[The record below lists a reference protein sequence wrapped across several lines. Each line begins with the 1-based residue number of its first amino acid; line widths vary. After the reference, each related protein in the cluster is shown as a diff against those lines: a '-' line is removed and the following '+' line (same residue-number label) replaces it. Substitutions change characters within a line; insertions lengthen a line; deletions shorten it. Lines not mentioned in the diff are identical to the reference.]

1 MDETV
6 ASQFVHVGC
15 SVSGRAGDFS
25 DKAAP
30 YKLVGGTLTSASY
43 EGLPNTSNYPS
54 GTNPWPNCHKF
65 CEHITGSRKHRPS
78 PKLRV
83 SICSQSG
90 LKQGT

>member
-30 YKLVGGTLTSASY
+30 YKLVGGTLTSAVSVT
-43 EGLPNTSNYPS
+43 L
-54 GTNPWPNCHKF
+54 
-65 CEHITGSRKHRPS
+65 
-78 PKLRV
+78 LRQPQHDNLI
-83 SICSQSG
+83 SILSFF
-90 LKQGT
+90 KYRFFATTT